1 MKRLH
6 WYVFKTFVGPFFMT
20 FFICVFILLMQF
32 LWKYVDD
39 LVGKGLDWGIL
50 AELLFYA
57 TFGLLPFAFPLA
69 MLLASIMTFGE
80 LGENYELVA
89 MKSSGISLFRI
100 MKPLILVALLI
111 TGTAFFFAN
120 YILPHTNL
128 RFTTLLWSVKE
139 QRPEMVLQE
148 GVFTSDI
155 DGYSVRVGKIDN
167 KTNTLHDILIYDHTN
182 NKTNESVT
190 VADSGFLNITEDKNY
205 MVLTLYNGENF
216 SEESMESGKTNYPFR
231 RDRFYKQV
239 LNVRVMN
246 FDFQRRDENVFRN
259 SYRMLNIKQLMYAK
273 DSLETD
279 YKLRVRN
286 FVLNTRYM
294 SHLNLRLYARMMKN
308 DSLLASYAADSIKYI
323 DPAILLPGNNM
334 WNRPEVFHNALYT
347 ARNNFQEIN
356 NIENNLYGRKRRIN
370 AHSMEFHRKFT
381 LSFAVL
387 IFFFIGAPLGAII
400 RKGGLGMPVVV
411 SILLFILYYIF
422 SMTGEKSARED
433 VWNMTAGMWFS
444 TFVFLPVGIFLTYK
458 AVTDSA
464 IMSAETYT
472 NFLRKIL
479 PAGLIKRFLKHEDI
493 TTDQ

>member
-148 GVFTSDI
+148 GVFTS
-155 DGYSVRVGKIDN
+155 
-167 KTNTLHDILIYDHTN
+167 
-182 NKTNESVT
+182 
-190 VADSGFLNITEDKNY
+190 
-205 MVLTLYNGENF
+205 
-216 SEESMESGKTNYPFR
+216 
-231 RDRFYKQV
+231 
-239 LNVRVMN
+239 
-246 FDFQRRDENVFRN
+246 
-259 SYRMLNIKQLMYAK
+259 
-273 DSLETD
+273 
-279 YKLRVRN
+279 
-286 FVLNTRYM
+286 
-294 SHLNLRLYARMMKN
+294 
-308 DSLLASYAADSIKYI
+308 
-323 DPAILLPGNNM
+323 
-334 WNRPEVFHNALYT
+334 
-347 ARNNFQEIN
+347 
-356 NIENNLYGRKRRIN
+356 
-370 AHSMEFHRKFT
+370 
-381 LSFAVL
+381 
-387 IFFFIGAPLGAII
+387 
-400 RKGGLGMPVVV
+400 
-411 SILLFILYYIF
+411 
-422 SMTGEKSARED
+422 
-433 VWNMTAGMWFS
+433 
-444 TFVFLPVGIFLTYK
+444 
-458 AVTDSA
+458 
-464 IMSAETYT
+464 
-472 NFLRKIL
+472 
-479 PAGLIKRFLKHEDI
+479 
-493 TTDQ
+493 